1 MSLVGLGILV
11 LVLAMVEHVQ
21 RMRKMK
27 KQGLPSD
34 AGTILPIG
42 SALGLLIIGIVA
54 LVGIILNWHL

>member
-1 MSLVGLGILV
+1 
-11 LVLAMVEHVQ
+11 MVEHVQ

-27 KQGLPSD
+27 KQGLPSE